1 MPVTLRVALGLLWL
15 EFVALAGLVA
25 FFAALVITQPTPLGF
40 YVLAFG
46 VAFAAVFFIAVRLLQ
61 RRLPSGRAAATALQL
76 LTLAPAYYMIQDDF
90 PLGWLLGALIVVV
103 LGLLFAPA
111 TTQALKDGKSPG

>member
-1 MPVTLRVALGLLWL
+1 MPVTLRIALGLLWL

-25 FFAALVITQPTPLGF
+25 FFAALVIRQPTPLGF

-46 VAFAAVFFIAVRLLQ
+46 VAFAAVFFIAARLLQ

-76 LTLAPAYYMIQDDF
+76 LMLAPAYYMVQDDF
-90 PLGWLLGALIVVV
+90 PLGWGLGALIAVV
-103 LGLLFAPA
+103 LGLLFAPS
-111 TTQALKDGKSPG
+111 TTKALTVSR